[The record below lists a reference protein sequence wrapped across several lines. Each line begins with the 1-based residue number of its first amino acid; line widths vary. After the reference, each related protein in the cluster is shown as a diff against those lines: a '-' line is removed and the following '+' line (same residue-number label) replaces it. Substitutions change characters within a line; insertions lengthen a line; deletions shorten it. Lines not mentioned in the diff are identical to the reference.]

1 MRPVKANM
9 KAYLK
14 AGVDL
19 WLRRAWKP
27 SASDGT
33 AQLKGARPVALV
45 TGATGGIGQAFA
57 ELLAARGHDLLLI
70 ARSAED
76 LEALAGKIRTQ
87 HHNRTIS
94 TLPLDLTAPDA
105 LDQLDAKLTSEDA
118 YVDLLVN
125 NAAIGLA
132 GEFTDAPSS
141 NIDTALNLNMAAATA
156 LMRSVLPGMLARGR
170 GGIINMAS
178 LGGLT
183 PGPYQSVYYAS
194 KAFVISLSRAIAW
207 EIRGRGVRLC
217 VVAPGPVETKF
228 HERMGA
234 ESALYRTLL
243 PALSPH
249 RVAKSAL
256 FGYDWGRTMVVPGLI
271 NRATA
276 LALHVLPASLMI
288 PLIAILLR
296 PRV

>member
-1 MRPVKANM
+1 MRPLM
-9 KAYLK
+9 GYLK
-14 AGVDL
+14 AGLDL

-27 SASDGT
+27 TPDGA
-33 AQLKGARPVALV
+33 AQLKGTRPVALV
-45 TGATGGIGQAFA
+45 TGATGGIGHAFT
-57 ELLAARGHDLLLI
+57 ELLAARGYDLLLI
-70 ARSAED
+70 ARSAQD
-76 LEALAGKIRTQ
+76 LEALAGTIRAEHQALTV
-87 HHNRTIS
+87 S
-94 TLPLDLTAPDA
+94 TLALNLTAPDA
-105 LDQLDAKLTSEDA
+105 LDKLDARLASEDA

-132 GEFTDAPSS
+132 GEFTDDPPS
-141 NIDTALNLNMAAATA
+141 NIHTAVNLDVTATTA

-194 KAFVISLSRAIAW
+194 KAFLISLSRAVAW

-234 ESALYRTLL
+234 ESALYRILL
-243 PALSPH
+243 PSLSPH

-256 FGYDWGRTMVVPGLI
+256 FGYDWGRTLVVPGWI
-271 NRATA
+271 NRAAA
-276 LALHVLPASLMI
+276 LALHVLPASLII